1 MYCKICGECGH
12 EWVFCVNHT
21 CDEDRIRPRV
31 PSTPPAPKLGCGA
44 KTGECKMI
52 SLSSKPMI
60 DNTTTPT
67 APTRRGI
74 SGFNVVLSVT
84 ALGALAFGYSQWQ
97 TQQSQ
102 LALLTQMVQQLTTNG
117 QASSGEGATVRAP
130 ADANNVTLMAAGG
143 TDQITAPAPEPMAAP
158 LTSAQSLSAMIAVA
172 AGANPASAE
181 TVRLP
186 QPTAPVAQITQI
198 AAPSTTADKLRALT
212 AQASS
217 AAIDDE
223 QARRAHRMETLATIG
238 AGVQQLVDAVVAGD
252 YDIHTNYKDD
262 TFAGRIHF
270 AFVGHEKDQT
280 DLEQF
285 LAKAAADGLIA
296 HSSSVVGSDG
306 TINGHIMLF
315 DLVERAMEN
324 GTPEEQRAGQKL
336 RAEAARMLAETVTV
350 GEPANSAG
358 EKFYV
363 VERGDS
369 LAYIALQF
377 YGNTNDY
384 AKIFDANRDLI
395 ANPEKINVGQRLR
408 IPNV

>member
-1 MYCKICGECGH
+1 
-12 EWVFCVNHT
+12 
-21 CDEDRIRPRV
+21 
-31 PSTPPAPKLGCGA
+31 
-44 KTGECKMI
+44 
-52 SLSSKPMI
+52 MI
-60 DNTTTPT
+60 DLSFKPKTDSASIVVPQ
-67 APTRRGI
+67 RRGI
-74 SGFNVVLSVT
+74 SGTSIVLGVT
-84 ALGALAFGYSQWQ
+84 TLGALAFGYSQWQ
-97 TQQSQ
+97 TQQTQ
-102 LALLTQMVQQLTTNG
+102 LALLTQMVQQM
-117 QASSGEGATVRAP
+117 QHEGASVPVPVAVSTVP
-130 ADANNVTLMAAGG
+130 GDVVSLPGVVIADASVT
-143 TDQITAPAPEPMAAP
+143 QAPQAEAPIVPQTP
-158 LTSAQSLSAMIAVA
+158 AQSLSAMIAVA

-181 TVRLP
+181 TIRLP
-186 QPTAPVAQITQI
+186 QPTAPVAQITRI

-212 AQASS
+212 AQAAS
-217 AAIDDE
+217 ATNDDE
-223 QARRAHRMETLATIG
+223 QARKAQRMETLAIID
-238 AGVQQLVDAVVAGD
+238 AGVQELVDAVVAGD

-280 DLEQF
+280 ELEQF

-315 DLVERAMEN
+315 DLVERALDN
-324 GTPEEQRAGQKL
+324 GTLEEQRAGQKL

-350 GEPANSAG
+350 GEPANSDG
-358 EKFYV
+358 DKFYV

-377 YGNTNDY
+377 YGNTNDFK
-384 AKIFDANRDLI
+384 KIFEANRDLI

>member
-1 MYCKICGECGH
+1 
-12 EWVFCVNHT
+12 
-21 CDEDRIRPRV
+21 
-31 PSTPPAPKLGCGA
+31 
-44 KTGECKMI
+44 
-52 SLSSKPMI
+52 MI
-60 DNTTTPT
+60 DLSFKPKTDS
-67 APTRRGI
+67 APIIVPQRRGI
-74 SGFNVVLSVT
+74 SGTSIVLGVT

-97 TQQSQ
+97 TQQTQ
-102 LALLTQMVQQLTTNG
+102 LALLTQMVQQM
-117 QASSGEGATVRAP
+117 QHEGAS
-130 ADANNVTLMAAGG
+130 
-143 TDQITAPAPEPMAAP
+143 APAPVTVSAVPGDAVSLPGVAIADASVTHAP
-158 LTSAQSLSAMIAVA
+158 DAEAPIVPQTPAQSLSAMIAVA

-181 TVRLP
+181 TIRLP
-186 QPTAPVAQITQI
+186 QPTAPVAQITRI

-212 AQASS
+212 AQAAS
-217 AAIDDE
+217 ATNDDE
-223 QARRAHRMETLATIG
+223 QARKAKRMETLAIID
-238 AGVQQLVDAVVAGD
+238 AGVQELVDAVVAGD

-280 DLEQF
+280 ELEQF

-315 DLVERAMEN
+315 DLVERALDN
-324 GTPEEQRAGQKL
+324 GTLEEQKAGQKL

-350 GEPANSAG
+350 GEPANSDG
-358 EKFYV
+358 DKFYV

-377 YGNTNDY
+377 YGNTNDFRR
-384 AKIFDANRDLI
+384 IFEANRDLI